1 MSTSLQQPHEPLPQ
15 EPGDPAGGQGLDNAV
30 WAALNGP
37 HRHLAEFAGGAAR
50 YRPGV
55 SPFAGVADLADPRC
69 WDDLAA
75 LVGPGGSFLISPL
88 PDAPTQWTGGRVQGF
103 QMIGTAMRGEVEPE
117 AVRLG
122 PADVPDMLA
131 LVRATRPGPFE
142 PATIEMGDYFGVRR
156 GGRLIAMAGERL
168 RLAGWTEISAV
179 CTDPEH
185 RGQGLAARLMRH
197 VAVGIL
203 DRGDTPFLHVADDN
217 APAIRL
223 YEALGFTVRRP
234 TSFNFLQV
242 PA

>member
-15 EPGDPAGGQGLDNAV
+15 EPADPAGGQGLDNAV

-37 HRHLAEFAGGAAR
+37 HRHLAEFAGDAAR
-50 YRPGV
+50 YRPSV
-55 SPFAGVADLADPRC
+55 SPFAAVADPADPRC

-75 LVGPGGSFLISPL
+75 LVGPGNSFLISPM
-88 PDAPTQWTGGRVQGF
+88 PKAPTRWTGGHVRGF
-103 QMIGTAMRGEVEPE
+103 QMIGTAMRGAVEPE

-122 PADVPDMLA
+122 PDDVPDMLA

-179 CTDPEH
+179 CTDPDH

-203 DRGDTPFLHVADDN
+203 DRGDTPFLHVADN
-217 APAIRL
+217 NTSAIRL

>member
-1 MSTSLQQPHEPLPQ
+1 MSTSLQQPQEPLP
-15 EPGDPAGGQGLDNAV
+15 PAGPGSQGLDNAV
-30 WAALNGP
+30 WTALNGP
-37 HRHLAEFAGGAAR
+37 HRHLGEFAGGAAR

-55 SPFAGVADLADPRC
+55 SPFAAVADLADPRC
-69 WDDLAA
+69 WEDLAT
-75 LVGPGGSFLISPL
+75 LVGPGNSFLITPM
-88 PDAPTQWTGGRVQGF
+88 PDAPTQWTGGRVRGL
-103 QMIGTAMRGEVEPE
+103 QMVGTAMRGKAEPE
-117 AVRLG
+117 AVPLG
-122 PADVPDMLA
+122 PDDVPEMLD

-142 PATIEMGDYFGVRR
+142 PDTIEMGDYFGVRR

-168 RLAGWTEISAV
+168 RLPGWTEISAV

-203 DRGDTPFLHVADDN
+203 DRGETPFLHVADDN
-217 APAIRL
+217 ASAIRL

-234 TSFNFLQV
+234 TTFNFLRV

>member
-15 EPGDPAGGQGLDNAV
+15 ASAEPASDEGLDNAV

-37 HRHLAEFAGGAAR
+37 HRHLAQFAAGAAR
-50 YRPGV
+50 YRPDV
-55 SPFAGVADLADPRC
+55 SPFASVADLADPRC

-75 LVGPGGSFLISPL
+75 LADPGNAFLITPM
-88 PDAPTQWTGGRVQGF
+88 PEPPTSWTGRHVQGL
-103 QMIGTAMRGEVEPE
+103 QMTGMRMSGEVEPE

-122 PADVPDMLA
+122 PDDVPEMLA

-156 GGRLIAMAGERL
+156 GGRLVAMAGERL
-168 RLAGWTEISAV
+168 RLTGWTEISAV

-203 DRGDTPFLHVADDN
+203 ARGDTPFLHVADDN
-217 APAIRL
+217 TSAIRL
-223 YEALGFTVRRP
+223 YEALGFSVRRP
-234 TSFNFLQV
+234 TSFNFLHV